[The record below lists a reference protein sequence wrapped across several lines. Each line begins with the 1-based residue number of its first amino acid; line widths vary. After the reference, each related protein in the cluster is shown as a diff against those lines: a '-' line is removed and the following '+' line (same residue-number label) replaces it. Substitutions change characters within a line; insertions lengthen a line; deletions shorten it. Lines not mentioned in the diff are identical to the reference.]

1 MANDLSNPAPAV
13 PTDLVRQH
21 RRVALICTL
30 FLASMFGLAYAA
42 VPLYDLFCRATGLG
56 GTPQIAATLPSSGKA
71 GVLRDIT
78 MRFDA
83 NVASGL
89 PWRFEAVT
97 TPTVLRVG
105 EPFLATYRATNL
117 SAGDT
122 VGTASYNVAPPQSGA
137 FFFKVECFCF
147 TEQKLGP
154 YESAELTVSFYVD
167 PELAGDINLASLD
180 TITLSYTFFPARQ
193 PVRSSALPAQA
204 APAP

>member
-1 MANDLSNPAPAV
+1 MANNPLDHSRAAPA
-13 PTDLVRQH
+13 DLARQH
-21 RRVALICTL
+21 RRVALACTL
-30 FLASMFGLAYAA
+30 FLATMFGLAYAA
-42 VPLYDLFCRATGLG
+42 VPLYELFCRATGLG
-56 GTPQIAATLPSSGKA
+56 GTPQIAATLPASGKA
-71 GVLRDIT
+71 DLSRDIT

-83 NVASGL
+83 NIGPGL

-97 TPTVLRVG
+97 TPTILRVG

-117 SAGDT
+117 SARDT
-122 VGTASYNVAPPQSGA
+122 VGTASYNVTPPQSGA

-167 PELAGDINLASLD
+167 PELAGDINLTSLD